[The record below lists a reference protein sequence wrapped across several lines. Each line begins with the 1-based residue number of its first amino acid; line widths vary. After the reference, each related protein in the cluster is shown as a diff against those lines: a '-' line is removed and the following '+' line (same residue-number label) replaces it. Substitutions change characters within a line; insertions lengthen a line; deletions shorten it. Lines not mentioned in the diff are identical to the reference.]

1 MKGGFPVRN
10 VWKKYILAL
19 SALFALA
26 LTGCQGPIDLA
37 GIKRVAVLTPVN
49 RTNCPTLGEEIRRE
63 LLHQLSKRVE
73 AEIVDG
79 SAIEAALPPEELAA
93 ALVEPGR
100 AAELGARYGVDAFLF
115 GTATYYE
122 QGYRPHLELNLGT
135 GTRPQANARVDLEVQ
150 VGFEL
155 KLLRAADGRLLV
167 SHHVAESAEKTFSLG
182 LEPPFISLTLSLEP
196 IYPRLREEAIR
207 TAVRRTIKEVARAS
221 RR

>member
-49 RTNCPTLGEEIRRE
+49 RTNCPTLGDEIKRE
-63 LLHQLSKRVE
+63 LLRQLSNRVA

-79 SAIEAALPPEELAA
+79 AAIEAAIPLEGLAA
-93 ALVEPGR
+93 VLGR
-100 AAELGARYGVDAFLF
+100 PDEAAELGAVYGVDAFLF
-115 GTATYYE
+115 GTATHYE
-122 QGYRPHLELNLGT
+122 QGHRPHLQLNIET
-135 GTRPQANARVDLEVQ
+135 GEGLHADARVDLEVQ

-155 KLLRAADGRLLV
+155 KLLRAADGQVLI
-167 SHHVAESAEKTFSLG
+167 SHHVAESAEETFSIG
-182 LEPPFISLTLSLEP
+182 LEPPSISLTFSLEP
-196 IYPRLREEAIR
+196 VYPQLREEAIR
-207 TAVRRTIKEVARAS
+207 AAVRKTLMEVVRAS